1 MPNLATQLADVFR
14 AGSPLL
20 FCETND
26 DERVLRAALELGQQA
41 NAVVWQ
47 WRSTQGLYSETSCVA
62 PPDQVTSIDALLA
75 WLTDEANR
83 SQWPDATQS
92 LILIAFDAVGEGG
105 EVTLSQIRSL
115 KDLHTDWE
123 PSVGNPQRR
132 SLLMTGV
139 GWAIPA
145 ALAGY
150 VHTTSLPLPTRSEIL
165 EMAYRTQSMP
175 GQPRELRTGLRR
187 HGLSA
192 EQFANRVRGLGR
204 PAIDLL
210 VRRLADLPVG
220 ADPFDLVDRIK
231 AEEIRRT
238 QVLEIITPR
247 RVELGGFETFRRWF
261 DSRHEFFHDAEGV
274 RPHLKPRGV
283 MLLGFPG
290 CGKSHAARWVAQKLG
305 VPLVAMNLG
314 RVQDRWVG
322 SSEARMRLALQT
334 LEATA
339 PVVLFIDEIEKA
351 VAGTGTESSGV
362 TTRLVGQLLTWLAD
376 HTVSVFVVAT
386 CNNDEQLPP
395 ELTRA
400 GRFDA
405 SFVVRL
411 PGDEERRQ
419 IIQIV
424 AAELGLTIASSMCD
438 YIVEKTG
445 PGQSGFSGAELR
457 QLLIEAAY
465 VAGLRNLEIK
475 QAHIDEALPRVSP
488 LVRRSEGKR
497 MLERYSS
504 EQAKGYLSA
513 GRS

>member
-1 MPNLATQLADVFR
+1 MSKLVTQLADVFR

-26 DERVLRAALELGQQA
+26 DDRLFRAAQSLCEQTRAQL
-41 NAVVWQ
+41 WT
-47 WRSTQGLYSETSCVA
+47 WRATMGLTNEDGDCVA
-62 PPDQVTSIDALLA
+62 LPDEVASLGALLN
-75 WLTDEANR
+75 WLTNDHNQGR
-83 SQWPDATQS
+83 WPTS
-92 LILIAFDAVGEGG
+92 ERPLLLIAFDAVGESG
-105 EVTLSQIRSL
+105 ETSLELIRRF
-115 KDLHTDWE
+115 KDLHVDWE
-123 PSVGNPQRR
+123 PSVSRPQRR
-132 SLLMTGV
+132 SLLLTGV
-139 GWAIPA
+139 GWTIPA

-150 VHTTSLPLPTRSEIL
+150 VHTTVLPLPDRSEIL
-165 EMAYRTQSMP
+165 GMAYRTATAP

-192 EQFANRVRGLGR
+192 EQFASRVSGLSR

-220 ADPFDLVDRIK
+220 QDPFDLVDRIK

-238 QVLEIITPR
+238 QVLEIIPPR
-247 RVELGGFETFRRWF
+247 PVKLGGYESFQSWFNGRRDFFR
-261 DSRHEFFHDAEGV
+261 EPDAE
-274 RPHLKPRGV
+274 RPQLRPRGV

-290 CGKSHAARWVAQKLG
+290 CGKSHAARWVAQELG

-322 SSEARMRLALQT
+322 SSESRMRLALQT

-351 VAGTGTESSGV
+351 VAGTGTESTGV

-376 HTVSVFVVAT
+376 HTVSVFVIAT
-386 CNNDEQLPP
+386 CNNDENLPP

-405 SFVVRL
+405 SFVVL
-411 PGDEERRQ
+411 PPTDDERRQ

-424 AAELGLTIASSMCD
+424 ATELSLHFDQSVLD
-438 YIVEKTG
+438 YTVERTG
-445 PGQSGFSGAELR
+445 PSQRGHSGAEIR

-465 VAGLRNLEIK
+465 VARRNNYRITRE
-475 QAHIDEALPRVSP
+475 HIDQALQQVKP
-488 LVRRSEGKR
+488 LVQRASGQSLLKR
-497 MLERYSS
+497 YTGET
-504 EQAKGYLSA
+504 GYLPA
-513 GRS
+513 GRA

>member
-26 DERVLRAALELGQQA
+26 DERLLRAAYELGTQTKA
-41 NAVVWQ
+41 AVWQ
-47 WRSTQGLYSETSCVA
+47 WRATQGLYTETGNCVA
-62 PPDQVTSIDALLA
+62 LPEQVSSLDALLA
-75 WLTDEANR
+75 WFTDDSNR
-83 SQWPDATQS
+83 GHWPDPTQS
-92 LILIAFDAVGEGG
+92 MLLIAFDAVGEGS
-105 EVTLSQIRSL
+105 EVALPVIRRL
-115 KDLHTDWE
+115 KDLHTEWE
-123 PSVGNPQRR
+123 PSANNAQRR
-132 SLLMTGV
+132 SILMTGV
-139 GWAIPA
+139 GWTIPA
-145 ALAGY
+145 ALGGY
-150 VHTTSLPLPTRSEIL
+150 VHTTSLPLPDRSEIL
-165 EMAYRTQSMP
+165 EMAYRTMSAP

-192 EQFANRVRGLGR
+192 EQFANRVSGLSR

-220 ADPFDLVDRIK
+220 QDPFDLVDRIK

-247 RVELGGFETFRRWF
+247 RVELGGFETFRSWF
-261 DSRHEFFHDAEGV
+261 ASRREFFRDPDGT
-274 RPHLKPRGV
+274 RPQLKPRGV

-290 CGKSHAARWVAQKLG
+290 CGKSHAARWVAQELG

-376 HTVSVFVVAT
+376 HTVSVFVIAT
-386 CNNDEQLPP
+386 CNDDRQLPG

-411 PGDEERRQ
+411 PSDDERRQ
-419 IIQIV
+419 IVQIV
-424 AAELGLTIASSMCD
+424 AAELSLQIDDVRD

-445 PGQSGFSGAELR
+445 PSQSGYSGAELR

-465 VAGLRNLEIK
+465 VAGLRDYRITK
-475 QAHIDEALPRVSP
+475 AHVDQALPRVSP
-488 LVRRSEGKR
+488 LVRRNEGMDLLK
-497 MLERYSS
+497 RYSS
-504 EQAKGYLSA
+504 EQAKGYLPA